1 MKLLTILI
9 SLLAFSAGVL
19 TACGG
24 SNTSSTSTTEMSPMS
39 APRSTTAQPQ
49 ADIVISNF
57 GYTVPASVRPGQEVT
72 VINKDETAHSLTA
85 DANNAFDIRISG
97 SGGIS
102 TFTAPTAPGTYPF
115 HCKYH
120 TGMTGTLTVQ

>member
-1 MKLLTILI
+1 MKLLAILI
-9 SLLAFSAGVL
+9 SFLAFSAAVL

-24 SNTSSTSTTEMSPMS
+24 SNQSSPSTSERPAMS
-39 APRSTTAQPQ
+39 APRSTAAQPK

-57 GYTVPASVRPGQEVT
+57 GYSVPASVRPGQTLT
-72 VINKDETAHSLTA
+72 VVNNDETAHSLTA

-97 SGGIS
+97 SGG
-102 TFTAPTAPGTYPF
+102 TATLTAPNAPGTYPF

-120 TGMTGTLTVQ
+120 AGMTGTLTVQ